1 MKKISQGA
9 EAIIYEEENK
19 IIKLRPEKKYR
30 IREIDYKLRKY
41 RTRREARILEKLSKL
56 DFPSPKIL
64 DVDEEKGI
72 IVMQKINGKKLR
84 DVLTK
89 QNFRD
94 YCKKIGE
101 LIATL
106 HKNNIIHSDLTTSNF
121 IVTKDNKLFVIDF
134 GLSFVSLKTEDKAVD
149 LHLLKQALE
158 SKHFDIWNEAFDV
171 VIEVYKKNYQDSE
184 AVLKRLEKVER
195 RGRYKRK
202 KEKTQSPIKR

>member
-94 YCKKIGE
+94 YCEKIGE

-171 VIEVYKKNYQDSE
+171 VIEAYKKNYQDSE

>member
-19 IIKLRPEKKYR
+19 IVKLRPEKKYR

-94 YCKKIGE
+94 YCEKIGE

-158 SKHFDIWNEAFDV
+158 SKHFDIWNEAFNV
-171 VIEVYKKNYQDSE
+171 VIEAYKKNYQDSE